1 MGRDNPQHEF
11 RSSGKWGLSLKLRV
25 PGWRA
30 AEDILYD
37 AGEHGMQNV
46 ISRLFAI
53 TLERKDYGRRRVVL
67 GEVTIAV
74 WLLVWCC
81 VVLCGWLCDSQRGM
95 M

>member
-1 MGRDNPQHEF
+1 
-11 RSSGKWGLSLKLRV
+11 
-25 PGWRA
+25 
-30 AEDILYD
+30 
-37 AGEHGMQNV
+37 MQNV

-53 TLERKDYGRRRVVL
+53 TVERKDYGRRRVVL